1 MVSEEE
7 VKAIKR
13 RHSPRLLHEPGVC
26 GIGVEKDQNGNFVI
40 TVHLD
45 ATQPDAGAT
54 VPDSIE
60 GCPVKLVRS
69 GPFTAEAAS

>member
-1 MVSEEE
+1 VATEQQIKQ
-7 VKAIKR
+7 VKS
-13 RHSPRLLHEPGVC
+13 RHSARLLQQPGVC
-26 GIGVEKDQNGNFVI
+26 GVGVEKDEHGGFAL

-60 GCPVKLVRS
+60 GCPVRRVRS
-69 GPFTAEAAS
+69 GPFTKS